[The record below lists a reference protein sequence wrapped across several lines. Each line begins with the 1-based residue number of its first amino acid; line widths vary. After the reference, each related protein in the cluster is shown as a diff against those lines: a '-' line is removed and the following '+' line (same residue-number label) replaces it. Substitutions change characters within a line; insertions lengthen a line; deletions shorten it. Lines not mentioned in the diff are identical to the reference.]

1 MFRFFVA
8 RFLQALLAIFVAVSV
23 VFVLT
28 RVTGDPVLLFLPQD
42 VAPRDI
48 EEFRQRLGFD
58 RPVYEQYFRFLWDAV
73 QGDFGMS
80 LRFREPA
87 FNLVLARVPNTL
99 RLGLCALI
107 VTALLSIP
115 LGIVAAVHRG
125 KFIDRLVITIV
136 SIGQAVPGFW
146 LGLILI
152 WVFSVRLGWLP
163 TSGRGEGAEAW
174 KHYILPTLTL
184 TAFSASRIARVTRT
198 SILEVLRLDYIRT
211 ANSKGLAPTRVLSK
225 HVLKNASIP
234 IITVFGLDAGA
245 LLGGAV
251 VAETIFAWPGMGRY
265 LVDALL
271 ARDFP
276 IVIVGVLLT
285 SALYLSINLI
295 VDVAY
300 AWLDPR
306 IKVA

>member
-1 MFRFFVA
+1 MTRFFIS
-8 RFLQALLAIFVAVSV
+8 RLLQALFAIFVAVSV

-48 EEFRQRLGFD
+48 EAFRQRLGFD
-58 RPVYEQYFRFLWDAV
+58 RPVYEQYWRFLWDAA
-73 QGDFGMS
+73 QGDFGNS
-80 LRFREPA
+80 LRYNEPA
-87 FNLVLARVPNTL
+87 FRLVLERVPNTL
-99 RLGLCALI
+99 QLGLCALI
-107 VTALLSIP
+107 VTAIISVP
-115 LGIVAAVHRG
+115 LGIIAAVHRG
-125 KFIDRLVITIV
+125 GLIDRVIITVI

-152 WVFSVRLGWLP
+152 WVFSVQLGWLP
-163 TSGRGEGAEAW
+163 TSGRGTW
-174 KHYILPTLTL
+174 QHFVLPTLTL

-211 ANSKGLAPTRVLSK
+211 ARSKGLTNQRVLSK

-234 IITVFGLDAGA
+234 IVTVFGLDAGA

-285 SALYLSINLI
+285 SALYLTINLV

-306 IKVA
+306 IKVS

>member
-1 MFRFFVA
+1 MTRFFIS
-8 RFLQALLAIFVAVSV
+8 RLLQALFAIFVAVSV

-28 RVTGDPVLLFLPQD
+28 RITGDPVLLFLPQD

-48 EEFRQRLGFD
+48 EAFRQRLGFD
-58 RPVYEQYFRFLWDAV
+58 RPVYEQYWRFLWDAA
-73 QGDFGMS
+73 QGDFGNS
-80 LRFREPA
+80 LRYNEPA
-87 FNLVLARVPNTL
+87 FRLVLERVPNTL
-99 RLGLCALI
+99 QLGLCALI
-107 VTALLSIP
+107 VTAIISVP
-115 LGIVAAVHRG
+115 LGIIAAVHRG
-125 KFIDRLVITIV
+125 GLIDRVIITVI

-152 WVFSVRLGWLP
+152 WVFSVQLGWLP
-163 TSGRGEGAEAW
+163 TSGRGTW
-174 KHYILPTLTL
+174 QHFVLPTLTL

-211 ANSKGLAPTRVLSK
+211 ARSKGLTNQRVLSK

-234 IITVFGLDAGA
+234 IVTVFGLDAGA

-285 SALYLSINLI
+285 SALYLTINLV

-306 IKVA
+306 IKVS

>member
-1 MFRFFVA
+1 
-8 RFLQALLAIFVAVSV
+8 
-23 VFVLT
+23 
-28 RVTGDPVLLFLPQD
+28 
-42 VAPRDI
+42 
-48 EEFRQRLGFD
+48 
-58 RPVYEQYFRFLWDAV
+58 
-73 QGDFGMS
+73 
-80 LRFREPA
+80 
-87 FNLVLARVPNTL
+87 
-99 RLGLCALI
+99 LCALI
-107 VTALLSIP
+107 VTAIISVP
-115 LGIVAAVHRG
+115 LGIIAAVHRG
-125 KFIDRLVITIV
+125 GLIDRVIITVI

-152 WVFSVRLGWLP
+152 WVFSVQLGWLP
-163 TSGRGEGAEAW
+163 TSGRGTW
-174 KHYILPTLTL
+174 QHFVLPTLTL

-211 ANSKGLAPTRVLSK
+211 ARSKGLTNQRVLSK

-234 IITVFGLDAGA
+234 IVTVFGLDAGA

-285 SALYLSINLI
+285 SALYLTINLV

-306 IKVA
+306 IKVS

>member
-1 MFRFFVA
+1 MTRFFIS
-8 RFLQALLAIFVAVSV
+8 RLLQALFAVFVAVSV

-48 EEFRQRLGFD
+48 EAFRQRLGFD
-58 RPVYEQYFRFLWDAV
+58 RPVYEQYLRFLWDAA
-73 QGDFGMS
+73 QGDFGNS
-80 LRFREPA
+80 LRYNEPA
-87 FNLVLARVPNTL
+87 FALVLERVPNTL
-99 RLGLCALI
+99 QLGLCALI
-107 VTALLSIP
+107 VTAIISVP
-115 LGIVAAVHRG
+115 LGIIAAVHRG
-125 KFIDRLVITIV
+125 GLIDRAIITVI

-152 WVFSVRLGWLP
+152 WVFSVQLGWLP
-163 TSGRGEGAEAW
+163 TSGRGTW
-174 KHYILPTLTL
+174 QHFVLPTLTL

-211 ANSKGLAPTRVLSK
+211 ARSKGLTNQRVLSK

-234 IITVFGLDAGA
+234 IVTVFGLDAGA

-285 SALYLSINLI
+285 SALYLTINLI

-306 IKVA
+306 IKVS

>member
-1 MFRFFVA
+1 
-8 RFLQALLAIFVAVSV
+8 
-23 VFVLT
+23 
-28 RVTGDPVLLFLPQD
+28 LLFLPQD

-48 EEFRQRLGFD
+48 EAFRQRLGFD
-58 RPVYEQYFRFLWDAV
+58 RPVYEQYLRFLWNAA
-73 QGDFGMS
+73 QGDFGNS
-80 LRFREPA
+80 LRYNEPA
-87 FNLVLARVPNTL
+87 FGLVLERVPNTL
-99 RLGLCALI
+99 QLGLCALI
-107 VTALLSIP
+107 VTALISVP

-125 KFIDRLVITIV
+125 GLIDRVIITVI

-152 WVFSVRLGWLP
+152 WVFSVQLGWLP
-163 TSGRGEGAEAW
+163 TSGRGTW
-174 KHYILPTLTL
+174 QHFVLPTLTL

-211 ANSKGLAPTRVLSK
+211 ARSKGLTNQRVLSK

-234 IITVFGLDAGA
+234 IVTVFGLDAGA

-285 SALYLSINLI
+285 SALYLTINLI

-306 IKVA
+306 IKVS